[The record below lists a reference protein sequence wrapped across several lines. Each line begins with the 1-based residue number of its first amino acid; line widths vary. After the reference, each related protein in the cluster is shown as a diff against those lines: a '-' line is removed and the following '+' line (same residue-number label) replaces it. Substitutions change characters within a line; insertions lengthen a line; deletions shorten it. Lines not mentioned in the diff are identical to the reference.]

1 MTLPGNQ
8 ALPTLV
14 ELSGSSSLSM
24 AYLNSYIGC
33 ASTTTRQ
40 LSGEDQYPAWTIAQ
54 IFNSEYDSTTVPLV
68 GTPSLPSQSIADL
81 AGRTF
86 GIYQDASR
94 LNLYASTFA
103 TSSLPVF
110 IGYLGFGPSG
120 MFSPANKGF
129 PVKIVFEV
137 VFGDAAFITAEYVE
151 EDPFTW
157 RNLPVN
163 PGVNTYIVNAAHL
176 RLRSDSLTPSQ
187 IDLTVYP
194 CLDGST
200 SGTGYHNL
208 VIDMPAEGD
217 IDPPPGDGGGEGP
230 PGDGGEPIIEP

>member
-14 ELSGSSSLSM
+14 DLLGTSSLSM

-54 IFNSEYDSTTVPLV
+54 IFNSEYDSTTAPLV
-68 GTPSLPSQSIADL
+68 GTPALPSQSIASL

-86 GIYQDASR
+86 GIYQNISR

-110 IGYLGFGPSG
+110 IGYLGFGASG
-120 MFSPANKGF
+120 MFTPANKGF

-137 VFGDAAFITAEYVE
+137 VFGNPAFITVEYVE

-157 RNLPVN
+157 FNLPVSS
-163 PGVNTYIVNAAHL
+163 GVNTYIVNAAHL
-176 RLRSDSLTPSQ
+176 RIRSDSLIPSQ

-208 VIDMPAEGD
+208 VIDMPSEGD
-217 IDPPPGDGGGEGP
+217 IDPPPGDDDGIKNP
-230 PGDGGEPIIEP
+230 PDDPGTEIEP